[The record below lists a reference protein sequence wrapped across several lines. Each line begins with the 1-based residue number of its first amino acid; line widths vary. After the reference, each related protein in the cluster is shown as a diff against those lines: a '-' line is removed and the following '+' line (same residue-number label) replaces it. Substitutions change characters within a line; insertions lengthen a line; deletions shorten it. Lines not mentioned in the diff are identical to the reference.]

1 MNGWK
6 WVPVEPTDVMVERI
20 CAAHA
25 GGGWPDD
32 YGLTAQRIRRE
43 HARGGYASML
53 AAAPT
58 PPAEAVTDAMVEA
71 AVDAWTVGGGWRDR
85 RDASLMRQRM
95 RAAITAALAAR
106 GRP

>member
-1 MNGWK
+1 MNRWK

-25 GGGWPDD
+25 GGRWPDD

-58 PPAEAVTDAMVEA
+58 PPAEAVTCSNAALQAFQRFADYDAKTDCYVVQA
-71 AVDAWTVGGGWRDR
+71 DDLRP
-85 RDASLMRQRM
+85 
-95 RAAITAALAAR
+95 AIDAALAAKEQ
-106 GRP
+106 P

>member
-1 MNGWK
+1 MNRWK

-58 PPAEAVTDAMVEA
+58 PPAEAVSAAMV
-71 AVDAWTVGGGWRDR
+71 
-85 RDASLMRQRM
+85 
-95 RAAITAALAAR
+95 RAAERAHDDMRGNDPGFCRKAVPAMIAAALAAR
-106 GRP
+106 EK